1 MSTTC
6 SICGSSQTRILDG
19 LMYCATCGTQ
29 IFDFREVE
37 ADEEGLVIGS
47 AKVRTQKSREV
58 RDKSKASTSG
68 PDLSTSSRKRRKGE
82 RLEGYRSSVHTSG
95 RTSELQRDYTVKY
108 REHAP
113 AYLRSIGLRIST
125 FTELLAKGA
134 AMISHEK
141 AVPSDFSSHVLATYQ
156 RYLSA
161 CGAAFTPKDYT
172 EDVEHMFRALVLNTN
187 LAFQRARE
195 KKEKMLLK
203 KKRGKDALEKST
215 TAWDLLM
222 GGTLDENLEMQSDE
236 DEPNDAGAETSSSAA
251 MKQSQL
257 VNVVDTNIPEE
268 TLQNASSLYLT
279 LDVLAALLYI
289 STVTIGCRWIML
301 SDILR
306 WMREDRLGI
315 SVFQLAALCTGSL
328 DKVKLG
334 GNWKTKLILPLY
346 EFQRTVLFVWQIC
359 RLPPV
364 PARIDFQQIVSR
376 LLYHLNLPEAM
387 MERVSL
393 LMKLAPPCVDLDE
406 TSLRR
411 QGRVEQG
418 SLIHG
423 FSALEDGASPSSLL
437 AAFGRPKHNSA
448 YNMNTDSS
456 LYANVLQSTSI
467 ANPFPEDTYDVK
479 AESHDDELLY
489 VPLRYQTSV
498 LREFL
503 MRPRTAAE
511 KQEIRSVVDERAV
524 KIFKTDFTRSPL
536 PCESP
541 TMGIAHIPS
550 DDPHARWYSYFPC
563 AKGYVRYPRPQF
575 TNGGIVYLKE
585 DDILSFLSNRR
596 MRLQK
601 TCSGLRM
608 LFASRKSAVDA
619 LEVAKEA
626 MSHTFAKL
634 LHCFSKIIGESE
646 SVLYA
651 AFLMLEFQ
659 IADKKRLDNLK
670 QSMIDGKV
678 VPVQSTAVNHSGQ
691 RTFQM
696 VYISSAEDVSDASEI
711 DVVRLGLP
719 RNWASTIN
727 SYSAD
732 EIASEELDYTSE
744 SSYECDSDSIDD
756 STGEDDS
763 ESTRS
768 ESPSSSRESVGMF
781 FNEFP
786 FFVAW
791 KFFQLMGA
799 GILEKK

>member
-1 MSTTC
+1 
-6 SICGSSQTRILDG
+6 
-19 LMYCATCGTQ
+19 
-29 IFDFREVE
+29 
-37 ADEEGLVIGS
+37 
-47 AKVRTQKSREV
+47 
-58 RDKSKASTSG
+58 
-68 PDLSTSSRKRRKGE
+68 
-82 RLEGYRSSVHTSG
+82 
-95 RTSELQRDYTVKY
+95 
-108 REHAP
+108 
-113 AYLRSIGLRIST
+113 
-125 FTELLAKGA
+125 
-134 AMISHEK
+134 
-141 AVPSDFSSHVLATYQ
+141 
-156 RYLSA
+156 
-161 CGAAFTPKDYT
+161 
-172 EDVEHMFRALVLNTN
+172 MFR
-187 LAFQRARE
+187 AFQRARE

-222 GGTLDENLEMQSDE
+222 GGTLDENLEMRSDE

-289 STVTIGCRWIML
+289 SAVTIGCRWIML

-364 PARIDFQQIVSR
+364 PAKIDFQQIVSR
-376 LLYHLNLPEAM
+376 LLYHLNLPEVM
-387 MERVSL
+387 MEHVSL

-406 TSLRR
+406 TGLRR

-448 YNMNTDSS
+448 YNMNTDIFFSTETKALAFILMALKLCFGLDDVREFQIFAVEEDAINKS
-456 LYANVLQSTSI
+456 FNFLEWYYNFVMRLMSWEGYDPLDILQTNKPVEPLLYEKYFSIRQVMSDTEVVADEGTCTHSIFTTAREVGFDHCVPPSMKIDSSTSI

-541 TMGIAHIPS
+541 TIGIAHIPS

-678 VPVQSTAVNHSGQ
+678 VPVQSTAVNRSGQ
-691 RTFQM
+691 RTFQT

-732 EIASEELDYTSE
+732 VASEELDYTSE
-744 SSYECDSDSIDD
+744 SSYECDSESIDD
-756 STGEDDS
+756 STGE
-763 ESTRS
+763 
-768 ESPSSSRESVGMF
+768 V
-781 FNEFP
+781 
-786 FFVAW
+786 
-791 KFFQLMGA
+791 
-799 GILEKK
+799 